1 MPSLSSNI
9 LNMYLLFG
17 ITLLIFLLIPDNAYA
32 WGPAVHLELGW
43 DILNNLKSLPPFLQE
58 LLSRFPYDYLYGNI
72 SADIVV
78 GKNLTQK
85 LKHCHH
91 WKIGLKILKNAQ
103 TDPQKAFAY
112 GYISHL
118 AADTIA
124 HNYYIP
130 EKFIQSFSSRMLR
143 HTYWELRFDALVDK
157 NVWKLPSKM
166 SKGVHRGNDNLL
178 KNMLEGTPLS
188 FRTNK
193 TIFSSI
199 LLIHRVNRWHSMLDM
214 LSSSS
219 RWALS
224 IEEKMQYYNRS
235 LSAIRDFLMHGARA
249 KCFGDDPTGKDR
261 LDIAKRLRK
270 HLKTLKKNGKDWE
283 KAMEKAIRTIK

>member
-1 MPSLSSNI
+1 
-9 LNMYLLFG
+9 MYFLVIVFF
-17 ITLLIFLLIPDNAYA
+17 LIFIFLPDTVYA
-32 WGPAVHLELGW
+32 WGPAAHLEFGR
-43 DILNNLKSLPPFLQE
+43 DILNNIKFLPASLQE
-58 LLSRFPYDYLYGNI
+58 LLLTFPYDYLYGNI

-78 GKNLTQK
+78 GKNLTET
-85 LKHCHH
+85 LKHCHN
-91 WKIGLKILKNAQ
+91 WNIGLKVLKSAR

-130 EKFIQSFSSRMLR
+130 EKFIQSFSSKILR
-143 HTYWELRFDALVDK
+143 HTYWEMRFDALVDK

-193 TIFSSI
+193 TIFSII
-199 LLIHRVNRWHSMLDM
+199 LLIHRLNRWHSMLDM